1 MPATFDDVREALVA
15 AVLHF
20 EANNSAVMPPL
31 QYFDSYDLNL
41 HPNGVP
47 IIFQRVQIQG
57 GYRWDYGHPTMYLM
71 DSGNILQLQTLANEL
86 GLTLLARAW
95 KPALNCYEVN
105 LVKDVGTRRF
115 NYHVAVT

>member
-31 QYFDSYDLNL
+31 QFFDSYDLNL

-47 IIFQRVQIQG
+47 IIFGSSRVTVG
-57 GYRWDYGHPTMYLM
+57 
-71 DSGNILQLQTLANEL
+71 DSVAKLAASVVVDRN
-86 GLTLLARAW
+86 GVQDW
-95 KPALNCYEVN
+95 
-105 LVKDVGTRRF
+105 
-115 NYHVAVT
+115 